1 MQIRDIIKEVKVNVT
16 EAVLEKL
23 NIFLQP
29 DWAQNLF
36 RTEFYYEIK
45 ITRFITG
52 HTKPHM

>member
-36 RTEFYYEIK
+36 PTEFYYEIK
-45 ITRFITG
+45 ITHFITG
-52 HTKPHM
+52 HTKTHM

>member
-1 MQIRDIIKEVKVNVT
+1 MSSCRSEIFFNVT
-16 EAVLEKL
+16 EAALEKL
-23 NIFLQP
+23 NILLQP

-52 HTKPHM
+52 HTKTHM